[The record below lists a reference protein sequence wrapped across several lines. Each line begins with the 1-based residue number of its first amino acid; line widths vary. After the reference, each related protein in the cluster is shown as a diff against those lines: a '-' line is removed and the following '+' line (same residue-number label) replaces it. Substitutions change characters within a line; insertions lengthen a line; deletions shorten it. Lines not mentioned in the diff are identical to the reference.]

1 MEFSEKLLELRLKEG
16 ITQEELAAKLFVSR
30 TAVSKW
36 ESGRGY
42 PNIESLKQISNLFS
56 VTIDELLSGEALLS
70 IAEKDK
76 NQTKSYYRDLVFS
89 LSDIFASIL
98 LFLPLF
104 AERYDGIVHSVSLM
118 SLTTVS
124 SYLKILYLSFV
135 IITTL
140 FGILILSFRSF
151 THLSGI
157 KNKSNFSLLLS
168 AVGIIIFT
176 VSLQPYAAL
185 FLFSFFIIKIILT
198 QKVSLK

>member
-157 KNKSNFSLLLS
+157 KNKSNFSYIRKNKEQQILVMNLVNL
-168 AVGIIIFT
+168 T
-176 VSLQPYAAL
+176 NQ
-185 FLFSFFIIKIILT
+185 FIN
-198 QKVSLK
+198 